1 VLSIKSAE
9 KLVQLRDR
17 LYELGL
23 EVEHIRRE
31 VDSVANELIEQLK
44 QQGLVR
50 KAPVE

>member
-1 VLSIKSAE
+1 MIKLAE

-17 LYELGL
+17 LYELEL
-23 EVEHIRRE
+23 EVAHIRRE
-31 VDSVANELIEQLK
+31 VDGVANELIEQLK

>member
-1 VLSIKSAE
+1 MIKKVE
-9 KLVQLRDR
+9 KLVKLRDR

-31 VDSVANELIEQLK
+31 VDGVANELIEQLK

>member
-1 VLSIKSAE
+1 MIKKAE
-9 KLVQLRDR
+9 KLIQLRDR

-23 EVEHIRRE
+23 EIEHIRRE

-50 KAPVE
+50 KAPVK